1 MAHSEEQAVVPCAFI
16 RQNSGN
22 SISLDFEPDT
32 EYQFVEQLEERYKCA
47 FCHSVLHNPHQTGC
61 GHRFCQ
67 HCILS
72 LRELNSVPICPVDKE
87 VIKPQEVFKDNCCK
101 REVLNLH
108 VYCKNAPGCNARII
122 LGRFQ
127 DHLQHCSFQA
137 VPCPN
142 QSCREAM
149 LRKDVKEHLS
159 AYCRFREE
167 KCLYCKRDI
176 VVTNLQ
182 DHEENSCP
190 AYPVSCPN
198 KCVQT
203 IPRAGV
209 KEHLTVCPEAE
220 QDCPFKHYGCTVK
233 GKRGNLQEHE
243 RAALQDHMLLVLEK
257 NFQLEQQVSLGATC
271 EGGGGLLTLG
281 YSVFRLVWFNGLSG
295 SMHADQRHTFFNQ

>member
-1 MAHSEEQAVVPCAFI
+1 MAHSEEQAAVPCAFI

-67 HCILS
+67 QCIRS

-142 QSCREAM
+142 ESCREAM

-198 KCVQT
+198 RCVQT
-203 IPRAGV
+203 IPRARVSKLSLESAG
-209 KEHLTVCPEAE
+209 
-220 QDCPFKHYGCTVK
+220 Q
-233 GKRGNLQEHE
+233 
-243 RAALQDHMLLVLEK
+243 VLESW
-257 NFQLEQQVSLGATC
+257 L
-271 EGGGGLLTLG
+271 
-281 YSVFRLVWFNGLSG
+281 
-295 SMHADQRHTFFNQ
+295 